1 MNISVFGL
9 GYVGAVSVACL
20 ARDGH
25 FVIGVDV
32 DETKVGMIAAGKS
45 PIVEPGLDELL
56 AAGVRGGRIRAT
68 TDFERAVDWTDLTL
82 ISVGTPPAADGQPDL
97 SFVYNVSR
105 QIGQAIARKGKPHLV
120 VLRSTVPPGTLAECR
135 RIMTEIAGEGLVST
149 AFNPEFLRE
158 GSAIRDYDNPPY
170 TIIGTD
176 DPAVE
181 AELRKLYAAI
191 DAPLI
196 VVKPQVAEMVKYAAN
211 TWHAVKVG
219 FANEIGRLAKAFGV
233 DGRDV
238 MDIIV
243 QDTKLNISP
252 AYMKPGFAYGGSCLP
267 KDLGSLLYHAR
278 ELNVPVPVLSA
289 LPVTND
295 IQIEIAA
302 REAARVGARNVAVL
316 GLAFKPGTDD
326 LRESPAVRLI
336 KKLLGEGLRI
346 RIYDRYVHQS
356 RLLGTNLQYIRANL
370 PHFEQMLTSAPEE
383 ALADADAAIITYN
396 DKEFTEALKNAP
408 PGLFVLDLAGLYKEP
423 PGGMTYHGIAW

>member
-1 MNISVFGL
+1 MRISVFGL

-25 FVIGVDV
+25 DVVGVDIDAAKV
-32 DETKVGMIAAGKS
+32 DRIAGGSS

-56 AAGVRGGRIRAT
+56 TQGVREGRIRAT
-68 TDFERAVDWTDLTL
+68 TDFEKAVEWTEMTL
-82 ISVGTPPAADGQPDL
+82 VSVGTPPSVEGQPDL
-97 SFVYNVSR
+97 RFVRTVSQ
-105 QIGQAIARKGKPHLV
+105 QIGAAIARKGQRHLV

-135 RIMTEIAGEGLVST
+135 RIMAGLAGEDLVLA

-158 GSAIRDYDNPPY
+158 GSAIRDYDHPPY

-176 DPAVE
+176 DPE
-181 AELRKLYAAI
+181 AETILRRLYAGI
-191 DAPLI
+191 DAPLL
-196 VVKPQVAEMVKYAAN
+196 VCKPQVAEMVKYAAN

-238 MDIIV
+238 MDILV

-252 AYMKPGFAYGGSCLP
+252 AYMRPGFAYGGSCLP
-267 KDLGSLLYHAR
+267 KDLGSLLYHAK

-295 IQIEIAA
+295 LQIEIAA
-302 REAARVGARNVAVL
+302 REAARIGARNVAVL

-336 KKLLGEGLRI
+336 KKLLGEGLNI
-346 RIYDRYVHQS
+346 RIYDKAVHQA
-356 RLLGTNLQYIRANL
+356 RQLGTNLHYIRSNL
-370 PHFEQMLTSAPEE
+370 PHFEQMLTAAPEE
-383 ALADADAAIITYN
+383 ALAGADAAIVTYN
-396 DKEFTEALKNAP
+396 DKVFTEALQAAG

-423 PGGMTYHGIAW
+423 PGGMAYHGIAW